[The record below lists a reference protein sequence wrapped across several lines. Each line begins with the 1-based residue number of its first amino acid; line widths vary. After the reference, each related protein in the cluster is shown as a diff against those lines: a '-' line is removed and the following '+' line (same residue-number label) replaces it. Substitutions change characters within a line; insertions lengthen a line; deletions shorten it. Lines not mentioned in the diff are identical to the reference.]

1 MSMNIMISA
10 TRKISFTKKN
20 KKRGTERQTIVFD
33 AMQTPTTQTYKIFNS
48 PDQIQAYI
56 DYIMEFCSEYEFEV
70 PVYGQDAV
78 FGEEAPVYIDTY
90 NYVKE
95 HIKNLKA
102 WIEEVTEAGYKIEVS
117 VI

>member
-1 MSMNIMISA
+1 MISA

-20 KKRGTERQTIVFD
+20 KKRGTEHQTIVFD
-33 AMQTPTTQTYKIFNS
+33 AMQTPTTQTYKIFKS

-56 DYIMEFCSEYEFEV
+56 DCIMEFCSEDVEV
-70 PVYGQDAV
+70 PVYGPDDI
-78 FGEEAPVYIDTY
+78 FGEGDPVYIDTY
-90 NYVKE
+90 NYGKE

>member
-20 KKRGTERQTIVFD
+20 KKRGTEQQTIVFD

-56 DYIMEFCSEYEFEV
+56 DYIMEFCSEDVEI
-70 PVYGQDAV
+70 PVYGPDDI
-78 FGEEAPVYIDTY
+78 FGEGDPVYIDTY
-90 NYVKE
+90 NYGKE

>member
-20 KKRGTERQTIVFD
+20 KKRGTEHQAIVFD
-33 AMQTPTTQTYKIFNS
+33 AMQTPTAQTYKIFKS

-56 DYIMEFCSEYEFEV
+56 DYIMEFCSEDDEV
-70 PVYGQDAV
+70 PVYGPDDI
-78 FGEEAPVYIDTY
+78 FGEGDPVYIDTY
-90 NYVKE
+90 NYGKE

>member
-20 KKRGTERQTIVFD
+20 KKRGTEHQTLVFD
-33 AMQTPTTQTYKIFNS
+33 AFQAPTTQTYKIFNS
-48 PDQIQAYI
+48 PDQMQAYI
-56 DYIMEFCSEYEFEV
+56 DFIMEFCSEDVEI
-70 PVYGQDAV
+70 PVYGPDDI
-78 FGEEAPVYIDTY
+78 FGEGDPVYIDTH
-90 NYVKE
+90 NYGKE

>member
-20 KKRGTERQTIVFD
+20 KKRGQEIQTIVFD

-56 DYIMEFCSEYEFEV
+56 DYIMEFCSEDVEV
-70 PVYGQDAV
+70 PVYGPADI
-78 FGEEAPVYIDTY
+78 FGEEPPMYIDTY
-90 NYVKE
+90 NYGKE

-102 WIEEVTEAGYKIEVS
+102 WIEEVTEDGYKIEVS

>member
-20 KKRGTERQTIVFD
+20 KKRGTELQTIVFD
-33 AMQTPTTQTYKIFNS
+33 AMQTPTTQTHKIFNS

-56 DYIMEFCSEYEFEV
+56 DYIMEFCSEDVEI
-70 PVYGQDAV
+70 PVYGPDDI
-78 FGEEAPVYIDTY
+78 FGEGDPVYIDTH
-90 NYVKE
+90 NYGKE
-95 HIKNLKA
+95 HIKNLKT
-102 WIEEVTEAGYKIEVS
+102 WIEEVTEDGYKIEVS